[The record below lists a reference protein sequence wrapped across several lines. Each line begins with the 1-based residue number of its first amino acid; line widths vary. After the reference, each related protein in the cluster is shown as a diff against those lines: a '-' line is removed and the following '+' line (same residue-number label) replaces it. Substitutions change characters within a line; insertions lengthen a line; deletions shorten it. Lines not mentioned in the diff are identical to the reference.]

1 MSFLRCRTIWRRR
14 SFPPR
19 AESNS
24 GTTSNSVVFRE
35 EALRDSEMVRSGG
48 TVGVCAEKRL
58 LVSCARTRVVP
69 EIAERIRKIAAAPLD
84 WDFVLSE
91 ATENSVGPLLDMNLR
106 AVAPESVPAGA
117 MERLKIACRANNVR
131 CLFLAAELHKILA
144 LFRTAGI
151 VAIPYKGPVLAE
163 QAYGNLTL
171 RDFDDL
177 DIIVPQRDLMKAHGV
192 MLGLGYQARFPWI
205 LSKDSRTALV
215 PGEYNYRDEKRRA
228 VVELHT
234 ELTLR
239 HFPVAPDIDGFAQRL
254 ANVMVAGQQVQTFA
268 PEDLLSALCVHG
280 SKDFWERISWI
291 ADVAELIQSHA
302 DLDWDAA
309 FRAAE
314 SLRVERMVHLGL
326 ALADDLIQAP
336 MPAEIRKRVRED
348 GKAVS
353 VAREVEQRTLS
364 RELPGA
370 GTGGRLRF
378 RRRMVHGTLAGWR
391 YSLRLAMIPAEEDW
405 EMVQLPG
412 PLAPLYL
419 ALRPLRLLHKY
430 GWARRRQGVP
440 L

>member
-1 MSFLRCRTIWRRR
+1 
-14 SFPPR
+14 
-19 AESNS
+19 
-24 GTTSNSVVFRE
+24 
-35 EALRDSEMVRSGG
+35 MVRLER
-48 TVGVCAEKRL
+48 TLGVCAEKRL
-58 LVSCARTRVVP
+58 LVSCARTRMVP
-69 EIAERIRKIAAAPLD
+69 EIAEQIREITARPLD
-84 WDFVLSE
+84 WELVLSE
-91 ATENSVGPLLDMNLR
+91 AAENSVGPLLEMNLR
-106 AVAPESVPAGA
+106 AVAPEAAPAA
-117 MERLKIACRANNVR
+117 VMERLKITCRANTVR
-131 CLFLAAELHKILA
+131 CLFLAAELHKTLD

-177 DIIVPQRDLMKAHGV
+177 DIIVPQRNLMKAHGV

-239 HFPVAPDIDGFAQRL
+239 HFPVVPDIDRFAQRL
-254 ANVMVAGQQVQTFA
+254 VKVMVAGREVLTFA

-280 SKDFWERISWI
+280 SKDFWERISWV
-291 ADVAELIQSHA
+291 ADVAELIQRHA

-309 FRAAE
+309 FRTAE

-326 ALADDLIQAP
+326 ALAEDLLQAP
-336 MPAEIRKRVRED
+336 MPAEIRKRVGED
-348 GKAVS
+348 NEAVS

-364 RELPGA
+364 RNLPGTS
-370 GTGGRLRF
+370 TGGRLRF
-378 RRRMVHGTLAGWR
+378 RRRMVLGMLAGWR

-430 GWARRRQGVP
+430 GWARRRRDAS